1 MSHSEDHRDTGSTT
15 IYYDGFEAGQKKI
28 IDFLKEKKA
37 LRDSFFLDGLVLYTE
52 YGAIDITEAE
62 LRGR

>member
-1 MSHSEDHRDTGSTT
+1 MS
-15 IYYDGFEAGQKKI
+15 EAATLCECDCMENGRVREQQRLI
-28 IDFLKEKKA
+28 AYLREKKA

-62 LRGR
+62 LKGEPNE